1 MTAGVF
7 DFRVVECGRLRAQCA
22 TPHQAFTYT
31 STLFLDTSTPVKS
44 SVTLGRTSASSNHA
58 HDKSSALDLRN
69 ANVSRMVGL
78 MWPVAALGHL
88 TALDISESGVQLAP
102 FSSILDSMCHKGR
115 VLRQLHDLHV
125 ERTAGPT
132 ALRYRVVPNLAV
144 VRRINLRL
152 CKAYHET
159 CPELPGIAGATLQIA
174 SRSTLGA

>member
-1 MTAGVF
+1 VI
-7 DFRVVECGRLRAQCA
+7 ECGRLRAQCA

-31 STLFLDTSTPVKS
+31 ITLFLDTSTPVKS
-44 SVTLGRTSASSNHA
+44 SATLGRTSASSNVNHA

-88 TALDISESGVQLAP
+88 TALDVSKSGVQLVP
-102 FSSILDSMCHKGR
+102 CSSILDSMCHTGR
-115 VLRQLHDLHV
+115 VLRQLHVLHV

-132 ALRYRVVPNLAV
+132 APRYRVVPNIAV
-144 VRRINLRL
+144 VRRINPRL